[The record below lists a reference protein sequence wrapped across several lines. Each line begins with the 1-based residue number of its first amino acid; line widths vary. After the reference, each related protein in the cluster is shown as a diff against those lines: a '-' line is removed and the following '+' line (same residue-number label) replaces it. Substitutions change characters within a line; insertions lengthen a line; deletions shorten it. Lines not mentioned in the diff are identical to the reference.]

1 MLAQIVQRRLTD
13 ERQNPIA
20 SNLDLPS
27 IRFL

>member
-13 ERQNPIA
+13 ERQNPID
-20 SNLDLPS
+20 SILVLPS